1 MAIVN
6 GISGSFIFTLLIV
19 TVLAVIWAGCIF
31 ATRNNPSYSC
41 LCALLICIPLLYR
54 LGERIMFISQN
65 GGMEGKD
72 GYGSPLAFIIGMFM
86 ENAILVPYLILFVY
100 GAIIWRKK
108 YSVSRLTRV
117 AN

>member
-1 MAIVN
+1 
-6 GISGSFIFTLLIV
+6 
-19 TVLAVIWAGCIF
+19 
-31 ATRNNPSYSC
+31 
-41 LCALLICIPLLYR
+41 
-54 LGERIMFISQN
+54 MFISQN